1 MTDII
6 CYKTYLSYIYLSS
19 IHNLSTALRFCL
31 SVNIGLFLLKDII
44 IHIFSSMKLNDLAD
58 S

>member
-19 IHNLSTALRFCL
+19 IHNLSTALGFCL
-31 SVNIGLFLLKDII
+31 SVNIGLFLLKR
-44 IHIFSSMKLNDLAD
+44 HNYTHFQ
-58 S
+58 

>member
-31 SVNIGLFLLKDII
+31 SVNIGLFLLKR
-44 IHIFSSMKLNDLAD
+44 HNYTRFQ
-58 S
+58 